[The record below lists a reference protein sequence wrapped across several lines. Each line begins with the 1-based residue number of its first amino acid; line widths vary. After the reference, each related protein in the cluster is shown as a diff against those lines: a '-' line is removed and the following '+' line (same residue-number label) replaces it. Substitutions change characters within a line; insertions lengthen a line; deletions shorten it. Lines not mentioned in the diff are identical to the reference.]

1 MTINLPKYF
10 ENLHIAISSITGE
23 PRIISDSNA
32 KTNFC
37 EKYKNIDEN
46 EWVSA
51 LLNWFDMKSP
61 KGKTQPTLKASII
74 NVEKGEGI
82 FVYGGHFDSW
92 ESLELQA
99 KLLYSQAQWYKKN
112 RKRLVKES
120 KNG

>member
-10 ENLHIAISSITGE
+10 ENLHIAVSRITGE
-23 PRIISDSNA
+23 PRIVSDSNA

-51 LLNWFDMKSP
+51 LLNWFDIKSP
-61 KGKTQPTLKASII
+61 KGKTRPTFKALMT
-74 NVEKGEGI
+74 NVEKGEGT

-92 ESLELQA
+92 ENLELQA

-112 RKRLVKES
+112 YRKLVKEN

>member
-23 PRIISDSNA
+23 PRIILDSNA

-61 KGKTQPTLKASII
+61 KGKTQPTLKALIT
-74 NVEKGEGI
+74 NVEKGEGTFI
-82 FVYGGHFDSW
+82 YGGHFDSW
-92 ESLELQA
+92 ENLELQA
-99 KLLYSQAQWYKKN
+99 KLFYSQSPWIKKN
-112 RKRLVKES
+112 RKKLVKES

>member
-61 KGKTQPTLKASII
+61 KGKTQPTLKASIT
-74 NVEKGEGI
+74 NVEKGEGT

-112 RKRLVKES
+112 RKKLVKEN
-120 KNG
+120 KK

>member
-10 ENLHIAISSITGE
+10 KNLHIAISSITGE

-74 NVEKGEGI
+74 NVEKGEGT

-92 ESLELQA
+92 EDLEDQAKMFLLQVQYYKEHRKELQIE
-99 KLLYSQAQWYKKN
+99 K
-112 RKRLVKES
+112 
-120 KNG
+120 

>member
-10 ENLHIAISSITGE
+10 KNLHIAISSITGE
-23 PRIISDSNA
+23 PRIISDSNS

-37 EKYKNIDEN
+37 EKYKNTDEN
-46 EWVSA
+46 EWESD

-74 NVEKGEGI
+74 NVEKGEGT

-92 ESLELQA
+92 EDLELQA

-112 RKRLVKES
+112 RKKLAKES
-120 KNG
+120 KK